1 MERLI
6 ISRPDLAGHCS
17 SSFTVLS
24 RALLKAGAFMRAP
37 AVIAAMWLTTPA
49 EAADIYTT
57 QLLGTTI
64 IHIDGVIQFSD
75 EKKFAPLNYN
85 YAVVWL
91 ASEGGNVYSAIEI
104 GRMVW
109 KRGYT
114 TLVTR
119 EDYCASA
126 CTLIWLS
133 GRKSAIQVRSA
144 LCFHE
149 ASDKTTGA
157 AADEDVNSYII
168 AHLKSVGLTDK
179 QAWMLT
185 HAAPPRGLRCA
196 TEWWAHQLGFEWQ
209 AYLSYFSSAS
219 CSARWCE
226 GKP

>member
-1 MERLI
+1 MTDFHNSK
-6 ISRPDLAGHCS
+6 ISHADAELLALGPQVEALAAELK
-17 SSFTVLS
+17 TVCT
-24 RALLKAGAFMRAP
+24 
-37 AVIAAMWLTTPA
+37 WL
-49 EAADIYTT
+49 YTT

-64 IHIDGVIQFSD
+64 IHIDGVIQFGD

-85 YAVVWL
+85 YAVVRL

-149 ASDKTTGA
+149 ASDKLTGA
-157 AADEDVNSYII
+157 PADEDVNSHII
-168 AHLKSVGLTDK
+168 AHLKSVGLNDK

-185 HAAPPRGLRCA
+185 HAAPPQGLRCA
-196 TEWWAHQLGFEWQ
+196 TEWWAQQLGFVWQ
-209 AYLSYFSSAS
+209 TYLSYFSSAS

-226 GKP
+226 GRP

>member
-1 MERLI
+1 
-6 ISRPDLAGHCS
+6 
-17 SSFTVLS
+17 
-24 RALLKAGAFMRAP
+24 MRAP
-37 AVIAAMWLTTPA
+37 AVIAALWLTTPA

-64 IHIDGVIQFSD
+64 IHIDGVIQFGD

-85 YAVVWL
+85 YAVVRL

-133 GRKSAIQVRSA
+133 GRKSAIQVRSV

-149 ASDKTTGA
+149 ASNKRTGA

-179 QAWMLT
+179 QGMDVDPCRSTAGLAMRDGMVGAAAWI
-185 HAAPPRGLRCA
+185 RV
-196 TEWWAHQLGFEWQ
+196 
-209 AYLSYFSSAS
+209 AYLSLIL
-219 CSARWCE
+219 RQRLLL
-226 GKP
+226 GKMV